1 MIADLARQGTGI
13 ILISSDLTEVAGL
26 AHRVIVLDGGE
37 IKTILDGD
45 QVDLKT
51 ITGLLL
57 AS

>member
-1 MIADLARQGTGI
+1 M
-13 ILISSDLTEVAGL
+13 ISSDLTEVAGL